1 MNNKKKYAFP
11 FLLFLFFFSVLIA
24 IRIGSVDVSYQDI
37 WKALTTQS
45 GGVSGIIRN
54 IRIPRVCMAV
64 LIGANLA
71 VSGVLLQGV
80 MGNPM
85 ADPGITGISA
95 GASVVVMIV
104 MLYVPQAIASMPL
117 FGFLGGMSAC
127 ILIYSLAWKKGLSPM
142 RIVLAG
148 VAVNSMLGGVSGML
162 QILNSEDLTGVL
174 NWLNGELGKKSWEQV
189 RYIAIYSAIGL
200 TIAFF
205 LHRYLDVLALGDKN
219 TRSLGYNP
227 NVLRIIISA
236 VAVFLAAVSTAY
248 VGIIGFIGLVVPH
261 IARMLVGSEHKKLI
275 LFSALLGSVMLL
287 MSDTIGRTIIAPYE
301 IPVGIITTVL
311 GGPFFLY
318 LLRKDSNGY
327 GD

>member
-1 MNNKKKYAFP
+1 MNKRTIS
-11 FLLFLFFFSVLIA
+11 FFVLIAAFVLAFVVA
-24 IRIGSVDVSYQDI
+24 IRIGSVDVSYSDI
-37 WKALTTQS
+37 WRAVTTDG
-45 GGVSGIIRN
+45 GGVLGIVRN
-54 IRIPRVCMAV
+54 IRLPRVLMAV
-64 LIGANLA
+64 FIGANLA

-80 MGNPM
+80 MNNPM

-104 MLYVPQAIASMPL
+104 MLYVPQAMASLPL
-117 FGFLGGMSAC
+117 FGFFGGMAAC
-127 ILIYSLAWKKGLSPM
+127 ILIYSLAWKQGLSPI

-189 RYIAIYSAIGL
+189 KYVAVYSLVGLSIAYL
-200 TIAFF
+200 
-205 LHRYLDVLALGDKN
+205 LHRCLDILALGDKN

-227 NVLRIIISA
+227 DLLRIVISA
-236 VAVFLAAVSTAY
+236 VAVLLAGISTAY

-261 IARMLVGSEHKKLI
+261 ISRMLIGSEHRRL
-275 LFSALLGSVMLL
+275 LPFSALLGSTMLL
-287 MSDTIGRTIIAPYE
+287 LADTIGRTMIAPYE
-301 IPVGIITTVL
+301 VPVGVITTVF

>member
-1 MNNKKKYAFP
+1 MNKRKYAFP
-11 FLLFLFFFSVLIA
+11 ILMVIFLASILIS

-37 WKALTTQS
+37 WRAITTES
-45 GGVSGIIRN
+45 GGISGIIRN

-104 MLYVPQAIASMPL
+104 MLYIPQAIASMPL
-117 FGFLGGMSAC
+117 FGFIGGMSAC

-189 RYIAIYSAIGL
+189 KYITIYSVIGL
-200 TIAFF
+200 FVAFF
-205 LHRYLDVLALGDKN
+205 LYKYLDVLALGDKN

-236 VAVFLAAVSTAY
+236 VAVLLAAISTAY

-261 IARMLVGSEHKKLI
+261 ISRMLVGSEHKKL
-275 LFSALLGSVMLL
+275 LPFSALLGSSMLL
-287 MSDTIGRTIIAPYE
+287 MADTVGRTIISPYE
-301 IPVGIITTVL
+301 VPVGIITTVF

>member
-1 MNNKKKYAFP
+1 MNKRKGT
-11 FLLFLFFFSVLIA
+11 FLVLFVVFILSILIS
-24 IRIGSVDVSYQDI
+24 IRIGSVDVTYKDI
-37 WKALTTQS
+37 WQALTTET
-45 GGVSGIIRN
+45 GGVIGIIRN
-54 IRIPRVCMAV
+54 IRIPRVLMAV
-64 LIGANLA
+64 MIGANLA

-80 MGNPM
+80 MNNPM

-104 MLYVPQAIASMPL
+104 MLYIPEAIASMPI
-117 FGFLGGMSAC
+117 FGFIGGVFAC
-127 ILIYSLAWKKGLSPM
+127 FLIYSLAWKQGLSPM

-148 VAVNSMLGGVSGML
+148 VAVNSILGGISSML

-189 RYIAIYSAIGL
+189 KYVVIYSAVGL
-200 TIAFF
+200 LLAFL
-205 LHRYLDVLALGDKN
+205 LHRCLDVLALGDKN

-227 NVLRIIISA
+227 NVLRILISG
-236 VAVFLAAVSTAY
+236 VAVMLAGISTAY

-261 IARMLVGSEHKKLI
+261 ISRMLVGSEHKKLI
-275 LFSALLGSVMLL
+275 PFAAMTGSSMLL
-287 MSDTIGRTIIAPYE
+287 LADTIGRTIISPYE
-301 IPVGIITTVL
+301 VPVGVITTVF